1 MKRKESPVIEDTQA
15 VSTIEG
21 GTGMRHLGLRTRIL
35 LITSVFLLIT
45 NIALGTAL
53 TRQSQKAMKTQIDE
67 RMLDVVKTAAAM
79 LDGDVLEQLS
89 AEDKDTPEYQAV
101 VDTLNRFRDNINLA
115 YIYCLRDM
123 GDKSFTFTIDSDAV
137 DPAEFGAPVAYTEAL
152 YNASRGIPS
161 VDDEPYEIGRAAFT
175 APTARSIPAMAGW
188 AAWWRLIL
196 KRHGMS
202 VTSTRTPSPPSSP
215 A

>member
-1 MKRKESPVIEDTQA
+1 
-15 VSTIEG
+15 
-21 GTGMRHLGLRTRIL
+21 MRHLGLRTRIL

-79 LDGDVLEQLS
+79 LDGDVLERLT

-115 YIYCLRDM
+115 YI
-123 GDKSFTFTIDSDAV
+123 
-137 DPAEFGAPVAYTEAL
+137 
-152 YNASRGIPS
+152 
-161 VDDEPYEIGRAAFT
+161 
-175 APTARSIPAMAGW
+175 
-188 AAWWRLIL
+188 
-196 KRHGMS
+196 
-202 VTSTRTPSPPSSP
+202 
-215 A
+215 